1 MTHELW
7 AGLNSHI
14 FHYLRSITLAELVR
28 QQGPRGGEVAVL
40 HDYRQ
45 PAASDRPAMPA
56 EPHEP
61 ATTA

>member
-45 PAASDRPAMPA
+45 PAASDRPAMPV